1 MPVRAPS
8 ITLYGGDDGIATP
21 PLESPPAERAAFSS
35 LVARRV
41 INAVGHFMP
50 RERPDVALIPD
61 P

>member
-1 MPVRAPS
+1 
-8 ITLYGGDDGIATP
+8 
-21 PLESPPAERAAFSS
+21 
-35 LVARRV
+35 VARRV